1 MSYPPG
7 PYEGSPEWQGQQPE
21 WQGHQPD
28 WQGQQPAG
36 WQGQQPGW
44 PGQQPDWQGQQP
56 AGWQGQQPGWQGQQP
71 GWPALQAP
79 DNYLVWAILTT
90 VFCCLPL
97 GIVSIVYSTK
107 VSGLWAQGRYPEAQA
122 ASESAKK
129 WAIIAAIVGGVFWLI
144 AIILWFALAML
155 GIAVS
160 NMPSTTTTTFSG
172 F

>member
-7 PYEGSPEWQGQQPE
+7 PYEGSPEWQGQQ
-21 WQGHQPD
+21 QP
-28 WQGQQPAG
+28 G

-44 PGQQPDWQGQQP
+44 QGQQPD
-56 AGWQGQQPGWQGQQP
+56 WQGQQPGWQGQQP
-71 GWPALQAP
+71 GWPGQQPGWPGQRAP

-107 VSGLWAQGRYPEAQA
+107 VSGLWSQGRYAEAQA
-122 ASESAKK
+122 AADNAKK
-129 WAIIAAIVGGVFWLI
+129 WAIISAIVGAVVGVI
-144 AIILWFALAML
+144 VVILFFFMFTV
-155 GIAVS
+155 GVS
-160 NMPSTTTTTFSG
+160 NLPSTTTTTFSG

>member
-7 PYEGSPEWQGQQPE
+7 PYEGSPEWQGQP
-21 WQGHQPD
+21 P
-28 WQGQQPAG
+28 PG
-36 WQGQQPGW
+36 WQ
-44 PGQQPDWQGQQP
+44 GQQPDWQGQQP
-56 AGWQGQQPGWQGQQP
+56 AGWQGQQPGWPAQQPGWPGQQP
-71 GWPALQAP
+71 GWPGQQEP

-107 VSGLWAQGRYPEAQA
+107 VSGLWSQGRYAEAQA

-129 WAIIAAIVGGVFWLI
+129 WAIIAAIVGAVVGVI
-144 AIILWFALAML
+144 VVILYFFIFAM
-155 GIAVS
+155 AVS
-160 NMPSTTTTTFSG
+160 DLPSTTTTTFSG

>member
-7 PYEGSPEWQGQQPE
+7 PYEGSPEWQGQQ
-21 WQGHQPD
+21 QP
-28 WQGQQPAG
+28 G
-36 WQGQQPGW
+36 WQGQPQPGW
-44 PGQQPDWQGQQP
+44 PGQQP
-56 AGWQGQQPGWQGQQP
+56 AGWPGQQP
-71 GWPALQAP
+71 GWPAQREP

-90 VFCCLPL
+90 VLCCLPF

-107 VSGLWAQGRYPEAQA
+107 VSGLWSQGRYAEAQA

-129 WAIIAAIVGGVFWLI
+129 WAIIAAIVGAVLWLI
-144 AIILWFALAML
+144 VVILYVALAIL

-172 F
+172 Y